1 MPLYLRSYYVY
12 YSPTLPLKWL
22 KRMEGVRNERNDAAW
37 VERVRERLEKGFYDS
52 QAFWRKGET
61 SPNES

>member
-1 MPLYLRSYYVY
+1 
-12 YSPTLPLKWL
+12 
-22 KRMEGVRNERNDAAW
+22 MEGVRNKRNAAAW

-52 QAFWRKGET
+52 QAFWRKGGT